1 MAPSVGSRYVRT
13 MSDPTSLPN
22 FPPPASE
29 HPLRGRVLDI
39 LLDEGFQPDIDS
51 DGDVAFKVQGQQL
64 FVRCLEGDFTIMR
77 VFGQWQIGEDVP
89 QDLLT
94 QLQACNDLTLRLNI
108 VKAGIANNTL
118 VVTGEHVV
126 SADTDVAVL
135 LQVTTQLVLSAVHMW
150 HEQITGGPGAEATGR
165 PRGPGVTDLVRLEVE
180 AGIGTIR
187 IDRPP
192 MNALNIEVQEG
203 LRAAAAEA
211 SERRDVS
218 AVIVY
223 GGEKVFAAGADI
235 KEMQAMSYTDMVDR
249 SGALQSAFTAVARIP
264 KPTVAAVT
272 GYALGGGCELA
283 LACDFRVVGD
293 NARLGQP
300 EILLGLI
307 PGAGGTQRLAR
318 LVGPARAKELI
329 FSGRFVAADE
339 ALRIGLVDEVV
350 DAADVLA
357 AARRRVARVRR
368 WTGVRAACREGGHRP
383 GAGGRPRHRPGD
395 RADAVRRPVRDP
407 RP

>member
-1 MAPSVGSRYVRT
+1 MT

-150 HEQITGGPGAEATGR
+150 HEQITGGTGDDGGPEA
-165 PRGPGVTDLVRLEVE
+165 
-180 AGIGTIR
+180 
-187 IDRPP
+187 
-192 MNALNIEVQEG
+192 
-203 LRAAAAEA
+203 
-211 SERRDVS
+211 
-218 AVIVY
+218 
-223 GGEKVFAAGADI
+223 
-235 KEMQAMSYTDMVDR
+235 QA
-249 SGALQSAFTAVARIP
+249 
-264 KPTVAAVT
+264 
-272 GYALGGGCELA
+272 
-283 LACDFRVVGD
+283 
-293 NARLGQP
+293 
-300 EILLGLI
+300 
-307 PGAGGTQRLAR
+307 
-318 LVGPARAKELI
+318 
-329 FSGRFVAADE
+329 
-339 ALRIGLVDEVV
+339 
-350 DAADVLA
+350 
-357 AARRRVARVRR
+357 
-368 WTGVRAACREGGHRP
+368 
-383 GAGGRPRHRPGD
+383 
-395 RADAVRRPVRDP
+395 
-407 RP
+407 